1 MERDPPGTFFYL
13 GLGPTSGRRLG
24 PTPGLVFVFC
34 LETTSD
40 QIDSDMPQ
48 KRILGAQYS
57 LQVRKAVARKA
68 SSQLSFNDER
78 VTG

>member
-68 SSQLSFNDER
+68 SSQTLL
-78 VTG
+78 